1 MFSGPLPIAAPTSMP
16 TLPEKDWPCLR
27 QSFLLSDQERS
38 YKAGSVFTNLSP
50 PVLYSTLLQSPKALG
65 QEQGLSPDLQEGVA
79 EAWVGTK
86 DPKWTLSKV
95 WRLILLTL
103 PSYSIR
109 KILMNTWTSFIS
121 PLPNY
126 PANAMS
132 QRPGHVL
139 QM

>member
-1 MFSGPLPIAAPTSMP
+1 MP
-16 TLPEKDWPCLR
+16 TLPGKDWPCLR
-27 QSFLLSDQERS
+27 QSFVLSDQERS
-38 YKAGSVFTNLSP
+38 YKAGSVCTNLLSP
-50 PVLYSTLLQSPKALG
+50 LVLYSTLLQSPKALG

-95 WRLILLTL
+95 WRPILLTL
-103 PSYSIR
+103 PFYSIR

-126 PANAMS
+126 LAKCHEPEAWACS
-132 QRPGHVL
+132 PDVSL
-139 QM
+139 FSLA